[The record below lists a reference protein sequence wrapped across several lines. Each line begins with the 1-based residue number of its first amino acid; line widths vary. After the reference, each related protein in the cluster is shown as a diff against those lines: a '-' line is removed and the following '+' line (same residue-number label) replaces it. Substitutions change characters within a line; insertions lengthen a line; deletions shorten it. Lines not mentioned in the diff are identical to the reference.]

1 MKKIIIVLILIS
13 IFFIT
18 TSCNDQETNQNS
30 LNEDTIINNFLE
42 NSSNYYQ
49 RLDTNDYQI
58 TLSLI
63 YLDTYFDNYLNNTFI
78 NQLINSISEKESY
91 SSISDVYKDILILS
105 TLNKEITNTI
115 ISYLNNLTFEQIESW
130 NYAYA
135 YISLTKTS
143 LNSSLQ
149 KEIKE
154 YFNNNIN
161 NIYLDVDTSS
171 MYIISN
177 IANDENET
185 KLLNIINESLTLDG
199 ATSYGN
205 TNSCST
211 SMVILALLSQN
222 IDPTNYQNYNLIEI
236 LNKYHQDNNFKWLLT
251 DQKPDLL
258 YATPQAIFALT
269 SYYIYKKTNQKVN
282 LLG

>member
-1 MKKIIIVLILIS
+1 MKKIITALMLIS
-13 IFFIT
+13 ILFII
-18 TSCNDQETNQNS
+18 TSCNDEETNQNS
-30 LNEDTIINNFLE
+30 LNEDTIINDFLK
-42 NSSNYYQ
+42 NSSSYYQ
-49 RLDTNDYQI
+49 TLDTNDYQI

-63 YLDTYFDNYLNNTFI
+63 QLNTYFDNHLDNIFI
-78 NQLINSISEKESY
+78 YQLVNIISEKESY

-115 ISYLNNLTFEQIESW
+115 KSYLNNLTFEQIESW

-143 LNSSLQ
+143 LNPSLQ
-149 KEIKE
+149 KEIKD
-154 YFNNNIN
+154 YFNNNFN

-185 KLLNIINESLTLDG
+185 KLLNIINESLTPDG
-199 ATSYGN
+199 VTSYGN
-205 TNSCST
+205 ANSCST
-211 SMVILALLSQN
+211 AMVILALLSQN
-222 IDPTNYQNYNLIEI
+222 INPTNYQNYNLIEI
-236 LNKYHQDNNFKWLLT
+236 LTKYYQENNFKWLLT
-251 DQKPDLL
+251 DQNVDLL
-258 YATPQAIFALT
+258 YATPQSILALS
-269 SYYIYKKTNQKVN
+269 SYYIYKQTNQKVN